1 LRFWPISRR
10 SVVTFP
16 ATAAAGAVLAGGAAG
31 QTQTQNQAS
40 RPLYEGRLDSFR
52 GKSPAQTLQEL
63 VDREQIRDLIAIYA
77 HRVAHGV
84 SIADL
89 FTDDGV
95 YINRRGPDGPVS
107 EARGRKALEARFGK
121 MSAPGTAM
129 PMIHNYLLSI
139 HGDEATG
146 ICSNELRITENGQSI
161 IASGYY
167 QDKLRRETG
176 QWKFVVRDVTFFHW
190 VADPGGMGQEVVCS
204 PPACRRR

>member
-1 LRFWPISRR
+1 MF
-10 SVVTFP
+10 
-16 ATAAAGAVLAGGAAG
+16 LAGDAAVSA
-31 QTQTQNQAS
+31 QAKEEDS

-52 GKSPAQTLQEL
+52 GKSPAQTIQEL

-95 YINRRGPDGPVS
+95 YINRHGPGGPVS
-107 EARGRKALEARFGK
+107 EARGRKALVERFGD
-121 MSAPGTAM
+121 MHGAGNAM
-129 PMIHNYLLSI
+129 PMIHNHLYSI

-167 QDKLRRETG
+167 QDKLRREDG
-176 QWKFVVRDVTFFHW
+176 AWKFVVRDVTFFHW
-190 VADPGGMGQEVVCS
+190 VPIQQGWAKPVDGK
-204 PPACRRR
+204 

>member
-1 LRFWPISRR
+1 MRRR

-16 ATAAAGAVLAGGAAG
+16 AKAMAGAVLAGGAAG
-31 QTQTQNQAS
+31 QSQTQNESS

-52 GKSPAQTLQEL
+52 GKSTGETIQEL
-63 VDREQIRDLIAIYA
+63 IDREQIRDLIAIYA
-77 HRVAHGV
+77 NRVAHGV

-95 YINRRGPDGPVS
+95 YINRRGPEGPVS
-107 EARGRKALEARFGK
+107 EARGRKALEQRFGT

-129 PMIHNYLLSI
+129 PMIHNYLISV

-167 QDKLRRETG
+167 QDRLRRENG
-176 QWKFVVRDVTFFHW
+176 LWKFVVRDITFFHW
-190 VADPGGMGQEVVCS
+190 VPIQEGW
-204 PPACRRR
+204 AKK

>member
-1 LRFWPISRR
+1 ML
-10 SVVTFP
+10 
-16 ATAAAGAVLAGGAAG
+16 LAGDAAVSA
-31 QTQTQNQAS
+31 QAKEEDS

-52 GKSPAQTLQEL
+52 GKSPAQTIQEL

-95 YINRRGPDGPVS
+95 YINRHGPGGPVS
-107 EARGRKALEARFGK
+107 EARGRKALVERFGD
-121 MSAPGTAM
+121 MHGAGNAM
-129 PMIHNYLLSI
+129 PMIHNHLYSI

-167 QDKLRRETG
+167 QDKLRREDRA
-176 QWKFVVRDVTFFHW
+176 WKFVVRDVTFFHW
-190 VADPGGMGQEVVCS
+190 VPIQQGWAKPVDGK
-204 PPACRRR
+204 

>member
-1 LRFWPISRR
+1 MIL
-10 SVVTFP
+10 VGEAVAP
-16 ATAAAGAVLAGGAAG
+16 A
-31 QTQTQNQAS
+31 QAKEETS

-52 GKSPAQTLQEL
+52 GKSPAQTIQEL

-95 YINRRGPDGPVS
+95 YINRHGPDGPVS
-107 EARGRKALEARFGK
+107 EARGRKALEERFGK
-121 MSAPGTAM
+121 MSGPGNAM
-129 PMIHNYLLSI
+129 PMIHNYLISI

-167 QDKLRRETG
+167 QDRMRRENG
-176 QWKFVVRDVTFFHW
+176 LWKFAVRDIAFFHW
-190 VADPGGMGQEVVCS
+190 VPIQEGW
-204 PPACRRR
+204 AKAAATKK